1 MKTLLLVVAL
11 GVMVVPVPSA
21 AEEQLRDQSGVVVEI
36 RQEFGGA
43 SYAFDGNRNP
53 LYTAIGIPGGQGSV
67 DYRNTSGVHTRIG
80 GPGTYSE
87 AVEPITQFDTS
98 GQAASR

>member
-1 MKTLLLVVAL
+1 MKALLLVIAI
-11 GVMVVPVPSA
+11 GIMVLPVPSL
-21 AEEQLRDQSGVVVEI
+21 AEEQLRDSSGVVIEI
-36 RQEFGGA
+36 RQESIGA
-43 SYAFDGNRNP
+43 TYAFDGNRNP

-87 AVEPITQFDTS
+87 AVEPMIKFDTS